1 MKEHQTPTKLSAR
14 SAENRTGKS
23 KDSPANK
30 SKKISNKSSNASSA
44 SVFEESSNSSLIS
57 EIKEDNLDENV
68 TTFLL
73 DENSS
78 VTLPQPEKLTDTT
91 ENSSGSCFDVCE
103 FEGAKFTSVEDQIT
117 MNFLKNFKPGENLT
131 FDNADPRYKKLK
143 DEIIEYVLQDLK
155 RNVLPVDGNHTLSG
169 SPSQGLSQK
178 TRLVFLFVIVWFIAI
193 LVILFCSPDADCGL
207 VAT

>member
-30 SKKISNKSSNASSA
+30 SKKAQISNKSLNASSA
-44 SVFEESSNSSLIS
+44 SVSEESSNSSLIS
-57 EIKEDNLDENV
+57 EIKENNLDENV

-73 DENSS
+73 EEASS
-78 VTLPQPEKLTDTT
+78 VTLLQPEKLTDTT

-103 FEGAKFTSVEDQIT
+103 FEGAKFNSMEDQIT
-117 MNFLKNFKPGENLT
+117 MNFLKNFKPGEILT
-131 FDNADPRYKKLK
+131 FDNADPRYKKLR

-155 RNVLPVDGNHTLSG
+155 RNVLPGDGNHTLS
-169 SPSQGLSQK
+169 PSQGLSRK
-178 TRLVFLFVIVWFIAI
+178 NRLVFLSVIIWFIAI
-193 LVILFCSPDADCGL
+193 LVILFCTPDADCGL